1 MDFEKA
7 YKKFLDG
14 TATDEEVQ
22 FVRTEIAKARKLTK
36 LRALVNASS
45 KGTVL
50 LV

>member
-22 FVRTEIAKARKLTK
+22 FVRTEIAKARKLTEIIDNGVSG
-36 LRALVNASS
+36 LVCR
-45 KGTVL
+45 V
-50 LV
+50 